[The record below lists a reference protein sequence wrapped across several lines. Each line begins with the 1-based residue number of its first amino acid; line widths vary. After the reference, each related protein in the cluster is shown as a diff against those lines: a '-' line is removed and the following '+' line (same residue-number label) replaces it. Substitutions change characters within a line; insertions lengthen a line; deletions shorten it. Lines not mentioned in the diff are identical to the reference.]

1 MKKMMIVV
9 IGLIAF
15 ALSNPDT
22 NAQTTKKKEVTKTQT
37 TQASNPQ
44 QNNGPFYVDK
54 NNNGTCDNYE
64 NGNGRQGQPN
74 RQGRGNGQG
83 NGRGNGQ
90 GQGRNF
96 VDANND
102 GVCDNANNSNCKNRR
117 MRQRNSNCRRS
128 SNN

>member
-15 ALSNPDT
+15 ALSNPT
-22 NAQTTKKKEVTKTQT
+22 ANAQTNEKKEVTKTQT
-37 TQASNPQ
+37 TQASAPQ
-44 QNNGPFYVDK
+44 QNNGPYYVDQ

-64 NGNGRQGQPN
+64 QGNGRQGQRNRQGCGRGN
-74 RQGRGNGQG
+74 RQGR
-83 NGRGNGQ
+83 

-102 GVCDNANNSNCKNRR
+102 GICDNVNTANCQKKR
-117 MRQRNSNCRRS
+117 MRQRNANCRRS

>member
-15 ALSNPDT
+15 ALSNPTT
-22 NAQTTKKKEVTKTQT
+22 NAQTTAKKEVTKTQT
-37 TQASNPQ
+37 TQASEPQ
-44 QNNGPFYVDK
+44 QNNGPYYVDK

-64 NGNGRQGQPN
+64 NGNGRQGQRN
-74 RQGRGNGQG
+74 RQG
-83 NGRGNGQ
+83 NGRGNRQGR

-102 GVCDNANNSNCKNRR
+102 GVCDNANNSNCQNRR
-117 MRQRNSNCRRS
+117 MRQRNANCRRS

>member
-37 TQASNPQ
+37 TQASDPQ

-64 NGNGRQGQPN
+64 NGNGRQGQCN
-74 RQGRGNGQG
+74 RQGK
-83 NGRGNGQ
+83 GRGNGQ

-96 VDANND
+96 VDTNND
-102 GVCDNANNSNCKNRR
+102 GVCDNANNSNCKNQR
-117 MRQRNSNCRRS
+117 MRQRNGNCRRS